1 VEGGK
6 VLRNHLSADAHDAP
20 YELKVPMTPTDLE
33 IYKELM
39 DHLSDGVFIAD
50 VDRRILYCNEAAFRL
65 TGYKAEEIEGQICR
79 DKGFCPIGL
88 LEQNLCHG
96 ECPLETALRGGGIY
110 NANVFIA
117 HKNGYRIPVG
127 VHIRPIRAAN
137 GSIIGVAEVLSDDS
151 ARQEAQ
157 RKTEELERLAFLD
170 PLTQMPNRRFVE
182 MSLQTA
188 MQEYQLTNSPFGVL
202 ATDLNKLKTI
212 NDLFG
217 HANGD
222 RALREVA
229 KMLAGTLR
237 PTDTFGRWG
246 GDEFLAVVRNVENE
260 ALKRLAYRCVNNVAQ
275 ISFSANGDQMIFPT
289 VSIGWALV
297 CPEDS
302 IEKLIERADG
312 LLYDCKT
319 NGPENMLRQ
328 NGPEDSNPSIKFQ
341 RADVS

>member
-1 VEGGK
+1 
-6 VLRNHLSADAHDAP
+6 
-20 YELKVPMTPTDLE
+20 
-33 IYKELM
+33 
-39 DHLSDGVFIAD
+39 
-50 VDRRILYCNEAAFRL
+50 
-65 TGYKAEEIEGQICR
+65 
-79 DKGFCPIGL
+79 

-96 ECPLETALRGGGIY
+96 ECPLETALRDGGIY
-110 NANVFIA
+110 NANIFIA

-170 PLTQMPNRRFVE
+170 PLTQTPNRRFVE

-260 ALKRLAYRCVNNVAQ
+260 ALIRLAYRCVNNVAQ
-275 ISFSANGDQMIFPT
+275 ISFSANGDQMIFPS

-297 CPEDS
+297 RPEDS

-319 NGPENMLRQ
+319 KEPENMLRH
-328 NGPEDSNPSIKFQ
+328 K
-341 RADVS
+341 RARR